1 MISANK
7 KYFHYM
13 MKKYYKR
20 IGKNIKFINIDNI
33 KNNKILGMS
42 CNYIIIDDYIDKK
55 DQNDRN

>member
-1 MISANK
+1 
-7 KYFHYM
+7 M